1 VLQTDRGLR
10 QVGGPKVAS
19 TSPAN
24 RCSSEWRIIDDEDG
38 SNVLV
43 EAAGAVGFVD
53 AAR

>member
-1 VLQTDRGLR
+1 VLETDRGLQR
-10 QVGGPKVAS
+10 VGAPKVAS

-24 RCSSEWRIIDDEDG
+24 RCSSEWRTIDDDDG
-38 SNVLV
+38 SNVLE